1 METDAKPTEQET
13 QLGLMLL
20 ESFRF
25 WEGRRRLIYNV
36 CVGFVGLF
44 AFVVNPYFFIFILF
58 GGFFYGVFA
67 NAFYTLGYGLDSI
80 IIHNSKGKWSL
91 AEYRELLYWGGLLF
105 SVFLTGMSVLS
116 MAFFRP

>member
-1 METDAKPTEQET
+1 MHQDPQKNTDTEIGQ
-13 QLGLMLL
+13 MLL

-44 AFVVNPYFFIFILF
+44 SLVVAPYLVTLILF

-67 NAFYTLGYGLDSI
+67 NAFYTLGYVADSI
-80 IIHNSKGKWSL
+80 IIYNSKGKWCL

-105 SVFLTGMSVLS
+105 SIFITALFVFTMS
-116 MAFFRP
+116 FFNA